1 VNARAA
7 AAATA
12 ATALLLAA
20 CAPMPSAP
28 ARAPA
33 APPAPVAMAPATP
46 EVAAVPATPPAAPLG
61 IRWYWVR
68 TVDPERNWT
77 PASPGR
83 YVLELTPAGE
93 ARVLADCNRGTGRY
107 ALEGRALSV
116 GPLAT
121 TRMACPA
128 GSLDARFLAQLAA
141 VRGQAVVAG
150 LLRLDLLADGGTM
163 FFAREP
169 DARVVEY
176 RCAGGAQ
183 PWAVYTAG
191 RARLAVG
198 PDVLDLAAAES
209 ASGARYAAGTTTWFT
224 KGDEAFL
231 ERAGGSGV
239 GGLRRLLD
247 DCRAAPPTGSPQP
260 AP

>member
-1 VNARAA
+1 MNAGAA

-12 ATALLLAA
+12 VLLAA
-20 CAPMPSAP
+20 CAPVPPAP

-33 APPAPVAMAPATP
+33 APVAMAPATP
-46 EVAAVPATPPAAPLG
+46 EVAAAPVAPPAAPLG
-61 IRWYWVR
+61 LRWYWVR

-77 PASPGR
+77 PASPAR
-83 YVLELTPAGE
+83 YVLELSPPGE

-107 ALEGRALSV
+107 VLDGRALSV

-141 VRGQAVVAG
+141 VRGHAIVAG

-163 FFAREP
+163 FFARES

-176 RCAGGAQ
+176 RCSGAAQ
-183 PWAVYTAG
+183 AWAVYTAG
-191 RARLAVG
+191 RARLAAG
-198 PDVLDLAAAES
+198 PDVLDLAAVES

-224 KGDEAFL
+224 KGDEGFL

-247 DCRAAPPTGSPQP
+247 GCRAVSATDSPQP